1 MLISQVKESYYYFTQ
16 ATGERCRALAY
27 AGIAAAFVIRAGG
40 HAVGYSL
47 QVALLFFVLHLLV
60 DMYVCFFCA
69 IKDKAI
75 CQGVE
80 KAYYAEH
87 GKMPPSDHSFDY
99 AKSNNTFSEIAFF
112 LRPILVTIGYIGLS
126 QNL

>member
-1 MLISQVKESYYYFTQ
+1 MLISQIKESYYYFTQ
-16 ATGERCRALAY
+16 ATGERCRTLAY
-27 AGIAAAFVIRAGG
+27 AGIAAALVIRAGG

-47 QVALLFFVLHLLV
+47 QVALFFFVLHLLV

-69 IKDKAI
+69 LKDKAI
-75 CQGVE
+75 CM
-80 KAYYAEH
+80 AEEELYFTKH
-87 GKMPPSDHSFDY
+87 GKLPPSDHSFDY
-99 AKSNNTFSEIAFF
+99 ARSNNTFGEIAFI